1 MDMNRDEPNFN
12 TPPHNF
18 IQMLNSIVQNNNII
32 LRTEIININN
42 ITEESN
48 RGCSEEYINNLEEKD
63 VDEEL
68 LKKKLQCSICLE
80 DFKLNDK
87 YIALECVE
95 PHIFHS
101 GCETCSGIK
110 EWLKR
115 NNSCPLCRKEFPMN
129 SENNNLLPNPN
140 ALENRISNI
149 ITNYINEI
157 EESNEQRELQM
168 AIEASLN
175 DS

>member
-12 TPPHNF
+12 SPPHNF

-48 RGCSEEYINNLEEKD
+48 RGCSEEYINNLEEKA

-68 LKKKLQCSICLE
+68 LKKNIQCSICLE

-110 EWLKR
+110 EWLKI
-115 NNSCPLCRKEFPMN
+115 NNTCPMCRKEFPTN
-129 SENNNLLPNPN
+129 SENNNSLPNPN

-175 DS
+175 DR

>member
-42 ITEESN
+42 ESN
-48 RGCSEEYINNLEEKD
+48 SGCSEEYINNLEEFI
-63 VDEEL
+63 VDDEI
-68 LKKKLQCSICLE
+68 LKKGLQCSICLE

-87 YIALECVE
+87 YIALDCDE

-110 EWLKR
+110 EWLKI
-115 NNSCPLCRKEFPMN
+115 NNTCPMCRKEFPTN
-129 SENNNLLPNPN
+129 SENNNSLPNPN

-157 EESNEQRELQM
+157 EETNEQRELQM

-175 DS
+175 DR

>member
-48 RGCSEEYINNLEEKD
+48 RGCSEEYINNLEEKA

-115 NNSCPLCRKEFPMN
+115 NNTCPMCRKEFPTN
-129 SENNNLLPNPN
+129 SENNNSLPNPN

-157 EESNEQRELQM
+157 QETNEQRELQM

-175 DS
+175 DR

>member
-12 TPPHNF
+12 SPPHNF

-48 RGCSEEYINNLEEKD
+48 RGCSEEYINNLEEKV

-68 LKKKLQCSICLE
+68 LKKNIQCSICLE

-115 NNSCPLCRKEFPMN
+115 NNTCPMCRKEFPTN
-129 SENNNLLPNPN
+129 SENNNSLPNPN

-175 DS
+175 DR

>member
-18 IQMLNSIVQNNNII
+18 LDMLNSLVQNNNII
-32 LRTEIININN
+32 LRTELININS
-42 ITEESN
+42 ESN
-48 RGCSEEYINNLEEKD
+48 SGCSEEYINSLEEKTID
-63 VDEEL
+63 DEI
-68 LKKKLQCSICLE
+68 LKKGLQCSICLE

-87 YIALECVE
+87 YIALDCDES
-95 PHIFHS
+95 HIFHS

-115 NNSCPLCRKEFPMN
+115 NNTCPMCRKEFPSN
-129 SENNNLLPNPN
+129 SSDNTQENIIPNPN
-140 ALENRISNI
+140 NLENRISNI

-157 EESNEQRELQM
+157 EQNNEQRDIQL
-168 AIEASLN
+168 AIQASLN
-175 DS
+175 DR